1 MSILSHAIYSAIINH
16 LTHINIM
23 MLYIFISYLLTAG
36 MMIESYAK
44 NSIPLEAYLIWALS
58 PLTCPIIIG
67 MDIAKKRS

>member
-1 MSILSHAIYSAIINH
+1 MI
-16 LTHINIM
+16 
-23 MLYIFISYLLTAG
+23 LYIFISYLLTAG